1 MPSPTESSRPAVA
14 FLLAS
19 SLLFF
24 SLGTA
29 SALVAM
35 PARVSPLAC
44 NTETLLAAGSTWKYL
59 VTASAPAV
67 NWNAAGFDE
76 AAWPSGA
83 AQLGYGDSDEA
94 TVIGFGPDG
103 DNKYPTT
110 YFRTTFSITS
120 PANYSSLELGLLRD
134 DGAAVYLN
142 GVEVMRS
149 NLPAGPITYTTYAPI
164 AVVEPEEST
173 FFTVTL
179 PVTAVVAGVNQ
190 LAVEVHQANA
200 TSSDLGFDLQLTA
213 TTTDCPTATPTTTSP
228 PCDTQ
233 PLLVRFAVIGDYGAN
248 TTEER
253 TVATLVKSWG
263 PYFIITTGD
272 NSYPDSSTQAL
283 LDANV
288 GQYYWEY
295 IYPYTGSYNTSVGGP
310 IMPVNYNRFWPSPGN
325 HDWYNTV
332 DAGPY
337 RAFFNLPNN
346 ERYYTFTAGPVAFFA
361 VSSDPAEPDGI
372 TASSTQGQW
381 LQAQLA
387 ASTAP
392 WQVVYFHHPPYS
404 SSSTHGSTPN
414 LQWPFKNWGADVVL
428 SGHVHNYE
436 RLNISGLPYIVNGA
450 GGAPLYGFGA
460 ALPESQVRYSA
471 SHGAQLV
478 EASTTGLRLQFI
490 NTSGVVIDNFVIGC
504 APGIPA
510 SYNQRVYL
518 PVVRR

>member
-1 MPSPTESSRPAVA
+1 MNSLVETPRHWLA

-29 SALVAM
+29 SALVAL
-35 PARVSPLAC
+35 PARISPLAC
-44 NTETLLAAGSTWKYL
+44 STETLLAAGSTWKYL
-59 VTASAPAV
+59 VTASALDA
-67 NWNAAGFDE
+67 NWNTAGFDD
-76 AAWPSGA
+76 AVWSSGA
-83 AQLGYGDSDEA
+83 AQLGYGDGDEA

-103 DNKYPTT
+103 NNKYPTT
-110 YFRTTFSITS
+110 YFRTTFPITS

-142 GVEVMRS
+142 GVEVLRS
-149 NLPAGPITYTTYAPI
+149 NLPAGPITYTTYA
-164 AVVEPEEST
+164 ANVVIEPEETT
-173 FFTVTL
+173 FFTITL
-179 PVTAVVAGVNQ
+179 PITAVVIGVNQ

-200 TSSDLGFDLQLTA
+200 TSSDLSFDLRLTA
-213 TTTDCPTATPTTTSP
+213 TTTDCPTPTPTATSV

-233 PLLVRFAVIGDYGAN
+233 PPLVRFAVIGDYGAN

-253 TVATLVKSWG
+253 AVAMLVKSWS
-263 PYFIITTGD
+263 PHFIITTGD

-283 LDANV
+283 LDTNV

-295 IYPYTGSYNTSVGGP
+295 IYPYTGSYTASVGGP
-310 IMPVNYNRFWPSPGN
+310 VAPVNYNRFWPSPGN
-325 HDWYNTV
+325 HDWYNTA
-332 DAGPY
+332 DLAPY

-361 VSSDPAEPDGI
+361 LSSDPAEPDGI
-372 TASSTQGQW
+372 TASSLQGLW

-414 LQWPFKNWGADVVL
+414 LQWPFKTWGADVVL

-436 RLNISGLPYIVNGA
+436 RLNANALPYIVNGA

-478 EASTTGLRLQFI
+478 EASTTGLRLKFI
-490 NTSGVVIDNFVIGC
+490 NTAGAVIDDLVIGC

-510 SYNQRVYL
+510 SYNQHVYL